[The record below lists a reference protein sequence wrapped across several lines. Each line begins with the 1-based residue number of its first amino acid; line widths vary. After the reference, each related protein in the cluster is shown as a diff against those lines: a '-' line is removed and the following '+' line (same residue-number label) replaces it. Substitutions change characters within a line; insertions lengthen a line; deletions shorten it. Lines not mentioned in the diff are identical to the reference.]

1 MRHKVFCKKFKSSC
15 ILTVVAALLLSVTL
29 TTATS
34 IHSAHAVTGSQ
45 GDLNTAHQKLL
56 AMAFDH
62 CLRGAYM
69 QVANKSNLVDNKKIF
84 DDGIDQWA
92 HYSLYVEKI
101 AGTNGVDNG
110 SIRCGEGND
119 KLTSGMLSILGI
131 SYQDLICDYSDSAK
145 GGLVKIKSGYTCSQA
160 LADGNGFDGF
170 KSRNDMRSYFEK
182 LITNSTFSGSDK
194 VPGGSIWTLTPVE
207 EYLTY
212 QEAYLEICANGSAVY
227 GDSASNLRNI
237 IVWNSSTKRFEHAGH
252 SNKRDDNYKVE
263 TYEDRDT
270 DVGHSY
276 TCKNLASLL
285 NNPAQSPT
293 KDYINHILNSVKD
306 DCNNKYD
313 EEYDKIKDWV
323 TSNGNSLDGN
333 AEADVST
340 FLSEYKRNGANK
352 WKLESDGMNV
362 TCNGL
367 DSMKSKWEDIKKTRG
382 LSGAPSI
389 DSGVPYSPSGTVDGD
404 GHTNGE
410 TTTCSSASGA
420 VGWFICP
427 ILEFAASTSVAIY
440 EGFIE
445 PSLETNPA
453 LFKADGEYNGTYQ
466 AWQTFRDV
474 ANIAFAI
481 FLLFIIFSQVT
492 GIGIDNYGIKKSLP
506 KLIIAVILVNISF
519 YICQFLIDISNIAGS
534 SLYGLINGIGDKIT
548 VPAVYGQ
555 TLKYASSVTF
565 SIFALVAG
573 GAAVAAFWSAIAG
586 ALLAAIPT
594 LIGALVGILFFFFL
608 LGMRQTIVVLLVAIS
623 PLAFVCYALPN
634 TKNLFDRW
642 SQLLRSMLIL
652 YPICSLMVAG
662 GRLVSKIVLASG
674 GAGSG
679 SSLFFILVAMIAEI
693 GPLFMIPSIT
703 RSAFQATGQ
712 LGTAL
717 SGLRGRM
724 TGGARNIARNNK
736 ALQRAVTRNQ
746 RNRANSWAARRRVNN
761 YNASAA
767 KNPNNRSLRDRWNLR
782 RGNQEHVAA
791 INQASLAAD
800 EERRKIDQMSN
811 AQQVAGLRAGAQL
824 THAQAVGRN
833 QYLGSLKPNELKEAE
848 KAATTQAATSAE
860 EQNIRNANYGDAE
873 FARAVIR
880 QAETENNSTKE
891 RQTLWNRDDYRAGKE
906 NANTAALTS
915 ELETTRLWTH
925 EDYIKGKLAESDLSR
940 EGEQKRAELYA
951 NGEYIRSRKNAQQAV
966 ISNEIT
972 KMFSDKYSRMG
983 IGDIQKE
990 LRMAVSDRGK
1000 NNSMERF
1007 TAATNAL
1014 VQAGQAD
1021 KAREVLSGGN
1031 MDRTTGKREYADEA
1045 EAFGDMVASN
1055 KEFRDRAAQVL
1066 GSSGEFTFQEY
1077 AKHLGQRGEDAR
1089 SFEKWAD
1096 ATDEYSLHAS
1106 IQTKGLD
1113 RVDKDGFDFLSKH
1126 LAALDGASAEN
1137 ISRVAAHTTD
1147 AATASKLIQAIERLA
1162 EDPKYS
1168 TKVTD
1173 VIRATSAERAADMN
1187 AEVRNALAGIK
1198 ATDSPDQIY
1207 AKNQVWRDQ
1216 IGDAIRTNPQ
1226 VAARF
1231 TAEFTAEPH
1240 GQYFKPEPA
1249 SSASSTSTPTPPPRS
1264 DTPRPPRDTNPDDYS
1279 GDGGF

>member
-1 MRHKVFCKKFKSSC
+1 MCHKVFCKKFKSSC

-34 IHSAHAVTGSQ
+34 IHSAHAADDISADKSAKIKIVFQALTSCFRATEKGFAKNPKDDFKIDSSIIQ
-45 GDLNTAHQKLL
+45 SDTI
-56 AMAFDH
+56 
-62 CLRGAYM
+62 RGAYIESIIDKTDDT
-69 QVANKSNLVDNKKIF
+69 QSNCGHLLSNGKLEDVLKETGITKEQLYCDYRNTSNYGILRSVDGRACSDAIKNSNDISLKDPSTLRTYLEELFKNKVF
-84 DDGIDQWA
+84 DGKVTTKDLYELTDLEKYYAYKTAFTIYCVEPSTSA
-92 HYSLYVEKI
+92 HFGDTNFNGYEAYVQNPSTGRVELAKYSI
-101 AGTNGVDNG
+101 NN
-110 SIRCGEGND
+110 SRRND
-119 KLTSGMLSILGI
+119 KVRVWEYYNANSKAVV
-131 SYQDLICDYSDSAK
+131 YNEN
-145 GGLVKIKSGYTCSQA
+145 YTCSEISNTILGKINSAEVKARVGDQIA
-160 LADGNGFDGF
+160 GD
-170 KSRNDMRSYFEK
+170 KKECND
-182 LITNSTFSGSDK
+182 T
-194 VPGGSIWTLTPVE
+194 
-207 EYLTY
+207 
-212 QEAYLEICANGSAVY
+212 
-227 GDSASNLRNI
+227 
-237 IVWNSSTKRFEHAGH
+237 
-252 SNKRDDNYKVE
+252 
-263 TYEDRDT
+263 
-270 DVGHSY
+270 
-276 TCKNLASLL
+276 
-285 NNPAQSPT
+285 
-293 KDYINHILNSVKD
+293 
-306 DCNNKYD
+306 
-313 EEYDKIKDWV
+313 YDKQYNLINDWV
-323 TSNGNSLDGN
+323 AENGNSLDGN

-340 FLSEYKRNGANK
+340 FLSTYKRNGADK
-352 WKLESDGMNV
+352 WKLESDGITV

-367 DSMKSKWEDIKKTRG
+367 DTMKSKWEDIKKARG
-382 LSGAPSI
+382 LSSAPSV
-389 DSGVPYSPSGTVDGD
+389 DSSVPYASQGTVESDDQGKGD
-404 GHTNGE
+404 

-427 ILEFAASTSVAIY
+427 ILEFAASTSVKIY
-440 EGFIE
+440 EDFIE
-445 PSLETNPA
+445 PSLETNPE
-453 LFKADGEYNGTYQ
+453 LFKTEGKYNGTYQ

-833 QYLGSLKPNELKEAE
+833 QYLGNMTPEELKNAE
-848 KAATTQAATSAE
+848 EAATAQAATSAE

-880 QAETENNSTKE
+880 QAETENNSAKE
-891 RQTLWNRDDYRAGKE
+891 RQMLWNRDGYREGKE

-925 EDYIKGKLAESDLSR
+925 EDYIKGKLAESGLSR

-951 NGEYIRSRKNAQQAV
+951 NEDYIKSRQKAQQAV

-972 KMFSDKYSRMG
+972 KMYSDQFSRMG
-983 IGDIQKE
+983 MSEIQSHLEDCLKNGGE
-990 LRMAVSDRGK
+990 NHTERFAAAVS
-1000 NNSMERF
+1000 
-1007 TAATNAL
+1007 AL

-1021 KAREVLSGGN
+1021 KAREVLAGDKTYSEAARGF
-1031 MDRTTGKREYADEA
+1031 GKMLQDSSDEGRD
-1045 EAFGDMVASN
+1045 FRN
-1055 KEFRDRAAQVL
+1055 KAAQVL
-1066 GSSGEFTFQEY
+1066 GSSGEFTFQEF
-1077 AKHLGQRGEDAR
+1077 AKHIGTEGKKAR
-1089 SFEKWAD
+1089 SFKEWAD
-1096 ATDEYSLHAS
+1096 ADIDERDGSGKLVNEGRCLASSLRD
-1106 IQTKGLD
+1106 KGLD
-1113 RVDKDGFDFLSKH
+1113 RIDKDGFGFL
-1126 LAALDGASAEN
+1126 ALHAKALKGASSDN
-1137 ISRVAAHTTD
+1137 ISKVAASTTD
-1147 AATASKLIQAIERLA
+1147 AATIAKLASAIGELDLTTRKKIIEA
-1162 EDPKYS
+1162 TSADRFVNMNE
-1168 TKVTD
+1168 T
-1173 VIRATSAERAADMN
+1173 IRATISGNND
-1187 AEVRNALAGIK
+1187 AL
-1198 ATDSPDQIY
+1198 
-1207 AKNQVWRDQ
+1207 WRDKV
-1216 IGDAIRTNPQ
+1216 GNAIRDNPQ
-1226 VAARF
+1226 IAARLS
-1231 TAEFTAEPH
+1231 TE
-1240 GQYFKPEPA
+1240 QYGRYASPEPVTTTTP
-1249 SSASSTSTPTPPPRS
+1249 SSSSSTTSPTPPPRS
-1264 DTPRPPRDTNPDDYS
+1264 DAPRPPRDTNPDDYS